1 MPVPEDAVEEM
12 VVYLAA
18 VEAAW
23 SAGEFA
29 RLETSLEAIARL
41 TDRIGLKDV
50 ASVAGQATELV
61 ARQDQVALAA
71 VVSRLVRVGEAS
83 LATLLEYS
91 FRPF

>member
-1 MPVPEDAVEEM
+1 MPEDSVEEM

-18 VEAAW
+18 VEASW
-23 SAGEFA
+23 SAGEFK
-29 RLETSLEAIARL
+29 RLSSSLDAIARL

-50 ASVAGQATELV
+50 ASVAGQAIELV
-61 ARQDQVALAA
+61 DRKDEVALAA
-71 VVSRLVRVGEAS
+71 VVARLVRVGEAS